1 MHRTLVVA
9 SFTILAL
16 ASSRNTA
23 LAQSPATGDSVTHA
37 PVDVGPVV
45 DTASRK
51 MRRDARDR
59 TIENCSLRSQGPL
72 GYVLPLFCARRL
84 NGLIDRALFDSV
96 TFVGTDHEIR
106 FAVSDVRALNR
117 LNRDRRTR
125 VVAGALIGG
134 GVGFLSTV
142 FLGAMRGSESN
153 SQGFSSGKGGPS
165 FGTALVVGGMGALA
179 GAFSASRY
187 GGDFPRVLQD
197 AQQR

>member
-1 MHRTLVVA
+1 MHRTLVIA
-9 SFTILAL
+9 SLTILAL
-16 ASSRNTA
+16 ASPRNSA
-23 LAQSPATGDSVTHA
+23 LAQSPATRDSISLA

-106 FAVSDVRALNR
+106 FAASDVRALNR
-117 LNRDRRTR
+117 LNHDKRSRAI
-125 VVAGALIGG
+125 AGALIGG
-134 GVGFLSTV
+134 GVGFFGTM
-142 FLGAMRGSESN
+142 FLGVINGSDSN
-153 SQGFSSGKGGPS
+153 SQGFSKSGPS
-165 FGTALVVGGMGALA
+165 VGAAFVVGGMSALL
-179 GAFSASRY
+179 GAFSGSRY

-197 AQQR
+197 AQQH

>member
-16 ASSRNTA
+16 ASSARTT
-23 LAQSPATGDSVTHA
+23 LAQEPAIRDSVTHA

-96 TFVGTDHEIR
+96 TFVGDAHEIH

-117 LNRDRRTR
+117 FNHDKRTR
-125 VVAGALIGG
+125 AITGALIGG
-134 GVGFLSTV
+134 GLGFFGTM
-142 FLGAMRGSESN
+142 FLGVMKGSDSN
-153 SQGFSSGKGGPS
+153 SQGFSKSGPTVGS
-165 FGTALVVGGMGALA
+165 ALVIGGMGAVV
-179 GAFSASRY
+179 GAFSGSRY

-197 AQQR
+197 AQQ